1 MHRLRNARG
10 FTLLEILV
18 ALVLLA
24 LGLLSV
30 AGLMAGI
37 MQGNSFSSK
46 VTTATTL
53 AQDKLE
59 DIQKLGYRGTPA
71 TDTTVTE
78 NYNSITGYRLYKR
91 VTNIDVGNPSTNMKL
106 ATVTVL
112 WDSDAHRVTA
122 RTYLAE

>member
-1 MHRLRNARG
+1 MHRLRNPRG

-18 ALVLLA
+18 ALVILT
-24 LGLLSV
+24 LGLLGV

-37 MQGNSFSSK
+37 MQGNSFSNK

-59 DIQKLGYRGTPA
+59 DIRKLGFRGTPA

-78 NYNSITGYRLYKR
+78 NYNSIAGYRFYKR
-91 VTNIDVGNPSTNMKL
+91 VTSIDVGNPSANMKL
-106 ATVTVL
+106 ATVTVF

-122 RTYLAE
+122 TTYLGQ